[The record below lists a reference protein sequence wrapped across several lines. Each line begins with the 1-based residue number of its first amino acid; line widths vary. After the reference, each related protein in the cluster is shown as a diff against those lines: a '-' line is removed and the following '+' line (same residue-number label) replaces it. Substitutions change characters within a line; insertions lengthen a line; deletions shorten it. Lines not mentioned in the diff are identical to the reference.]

1 MTFPALE
8 LSGIRKRF
16 GPLTA
21 LDGVDL
27 VVRKGTVHALLGEN
41 GAGKTTLMRIAFG
54 LTMPDEGSIG
64 VDGVPARLKS
74 PAGAIR
80 AGIGMVQQHFALV
93 PAMTARENIALGVS
107 SVRDLRL
114 DAVRGAGEA
123 ESRIAMDIPVR
134 ELQVSEQQR
143 VELMKTLARGARV
156 VILDEP
162 TAALAPQDAEE
173 LFSWLR
179 RFRERGGSAV
189 LITHKLREA
198 LAVADDITVL
208 RRGTVAWHG
217 RRDDADIDVLLSAMI
232 GETRAPETSQPT
244 RNPPDTLPERNA
256 SVVRAEGM
264 VIRDA
269 RGVAVVRGATLH
281 LHAGEI
287 VGVAGVA
294 GSGAREFLHAIA
306 GRLRPSGG
314 TLQLP
319 NVIGFIPEDRQHD
332 ALLMDESVATNVALH
347 GAGKRRGW
355 LRRREM
361 EADAERLVRESG
373 IVAADVRASVS
384 TLSGGNQQ
392 RLIAARELAARPALM
407 VAVNPTRGLDVVA
420 TASIQRQLRAA
431 AAAGMAVVYYTADLD
446 ELIAIADRVVV
457 VFDGR
462 VSEVA
467 RDRDAIGRAM
477 LGAA

>member
-1 MTFPALE
+1 MTSPSLE
-8 LSGIRKRF
+8 MSGIRKRF
-16 GPLTA
+16 GELAA

-27 VVRKGTVHALLGEN
+27 VVRSGTIHALLGEN

-54 LTMPDEGSIG
+54 LTMPDEGRIS
-64 VDGVPARLKS
+64 VDGVPTRLKS
-74 PAGAIR
+74 PAAAIR

-107 SVRDLRL
+107 PGRDLPL
-114 DAVRGAGEA
+114 DALRGAGEA
-123 ESRIAMDIPVR
+123 ASRIALDIPVR
-134 ELQVSEQQR
+134 ELPVSEQQR

-162 TAALAPQDAEE
+162 TASLAPQDAEE
-173 LFSWLR
+173 LLTWLR
-179 RFRERGGSAV
+179 RFRETGGSAV

-198 LAVADDITVL
+198 LALADDITVL
-208 RRGTVAWHG
+208 RRGRVTWRG
-217 RRDDADIDVLLSAMI
+217 RRNEADIDVLLAAMI
-232 GETRAPETSQPT
+232 GEAHAPVIGQPA
-244 RNPPDTLPERNA
+244 RNPLDSHAARSDP
-256 SVVRAEGM
+256 VVLADGV

-269 RGVAVVRGATLH
+269 RGVAIVRDAALRA
-281 LHAGEI
+281 HAGEI

-294 GSGAREFLHAIA
+294 GSGARELLHAIA

-319 NVIGFIPEDRQHD
+319 NAVGFIPEDRQHD

-347 GAGKRRGW
+347 GAGRRRGW

-373 IVAADVRASVS
+373 IVAADVRAPVS

-392 RLIAARELAARPALM
+392 RLIAARELATRPPLL

-420 TASIQRQLRAA
+420 TASIQRQLRDA

-446 ELIAIADRVVV
+446 ELIDIADRVLV

-462 VSEVA
+462 VREVA